1 MKRRE
6 ISLIFIH
13 GRLGLEFVMVVATR
27 IIKGTQPGKILFVL
41 VRLVSIQLSFFFA
54 LFLFSLL
61 VAGVILLL
69 IIRCMFLNHK

>member
-41 VRLVSIQLSFFFA
+41 VRLVSIQLSFFRS
-54 LFLFSLL
+54 LLFSLL
-61 VAGVILLL
+61 VAGVILLV

>member
-13 GRLGLEFVMVVATR
+13 GRLGLESVMVVATR

-41 VRLVSIQLSFFFA
+41 VRLVSIQLSFFL
-54 LFLFSLL
+54 LFFIFPSF
-61 VAGVILLL
+61 AGVILLV